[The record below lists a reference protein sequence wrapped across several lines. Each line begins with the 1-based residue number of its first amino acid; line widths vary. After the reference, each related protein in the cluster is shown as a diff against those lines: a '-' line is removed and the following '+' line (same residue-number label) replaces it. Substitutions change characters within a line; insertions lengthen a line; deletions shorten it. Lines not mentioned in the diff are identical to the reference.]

1 MEEKVSEIHLEKI
14 DTIVSTKDERTVND
28 KNEKRL
34 SQIEKLV
41 VREDWLWRLRKDIE
55 NLEIREK
62 LKLLNLIWED

>member
-1 MEEKVSEIHLEKI
+1 MEEKVSEIHPEKI
-14 DTIVSTKDERTVND
+14 DTIVSTKDEKTVND
-28 KNEKRL
+28 INEEGL

-55 NLEIREK
+55 NLEIHEK